1 MSEWTKFSPVIAN
14 ALTGETFEHDVDALE
29 MIARKAN
36 ITIPAQIAALFDKE
50 IAQKTVIDKQDIEK
64 EILSFL
70 SA

>member
-1 MSEWTKFSPVIAN
+1 
-14 ALTGETFEHDVDALE
+14 
-29 MIARKAN
+29 MIAKKAN
-36 ITIPAQIAALFDKE
+36 IKIPTQIAALFDKE